1 MPANNRTQH
10 KASSTLL
17 TLFHEYTQARWLM
30 ALMAVSLISGL
41 YYYSFGPAN
50 WNAAQI
56 ALGAHLLVGT
66 LSLPL
71 FIAYVRHHL
80 PWGLKAAPPGR
91 FRKLAWGLL
100 LLFAFVLLSGLVN
113 ATPFFLYLFGIIWF
127 PDFETFDQV
136 STLHLV
142 SALALPLLVVGHL
155 SIRARAR
162 LPEPS
167 DAAEYL
173 EQTTLSPGEMTP

>member
-1 MPANNRTQH
+1 MPAKKTKRTNE
-10 KASSTLL
+10 SPTLL

-30 ALMAVSLISGL
+30 ALMAVSLVSGV
-41 YYYSFGPAN
+41 YYHYFGPAN
-50 WNAAQI
+50 WNSAQL
-56 ALGAHLLVGT
+56 ALGAHLLVGS

-71 FIAYVRHHL
+71 FVAYVRNHL
-80 PWGLKAAPPGR
+80 PWGLKASRPGT
-91 FRKLAWGLL
+91 FRKLAWSLL
-100 LLFAFVLLSGLVN
+100 LLFLFVLLSGLVN

-127 PDFETFDQV
+127 PDFETFDRV
-136 STLHLV
+136 ATLHLV

-155 SIRARAR
+155 SLRARAR

-173 EQTTLSPGEMTP
+173 ERTTLNPEEARA